1 MNKQQTQV
9 FIRLSA
15 MMFFQYM
22 MFAVWWIPLAAY
34 LAEMGLTRSLT
45 ALILSS
51 MAFGSITAPM
61 VGALADRYFKG
72 QYVLATCNTIVGIML
87 LIAGTVTNGTV
98 LFVVLFAGML
108 FYMPTWGLTSSIALT
123 SAPSH
128 LFPRIRVFGTVGWI
142 MAGIFS
148 AISVGW
154 FNQDFDGTN
163 LPFYFGAG
171 LSFLGALVN
180 LSLPDTPP
188 KGKGTKATLIDIMGF
203 RSVVLF
209 RDRNYAIFMIIFFL
223 AMIPFSMYWSYF
235 SEYLASSG
243 YRLITVTMS
252 TGQMLE
258 LAILLSVPWS
268 IKKIG
273 LRNTMMIGI
282 IGLIVRYGSLYFAGN
297 EATLGFVLL
306 GAGVHGI
313 IFGYYHL
320 GAQIY
325 TDKVAPDHLKSQ
337 AQGLIFFITFA
348 MGLLAGNFVCGWI
361 INLYSTQGSEGIVY
375 QWDKIWGITALM
387 SVAILVGYL
396 IFIRKEHIDMQE

>member
-1 MNKQQTQV
+1 
-9 FIRLSA
+9 

-34 LAEMGLTRSLT
+34 LSEMGLTRGLT

-61 VGALADRYFKG
+61 VGSLADRYFRG
-72 QYVLATCNTIVGIML
+72 QYVLATCNILVGIML
-87 LIAGTVTNGTV
+87 LIAASVSNGTV

-108 FYMPTWGLTSSIALT
+108 FYMPTWGLTSSIAL
-123 SAPSH
+123 SGAPSH

-142 MAGIFS
+142 LAGVFS
-148 AISVGW
+148 AVSVGW
-154 FNQDFDGTN
+154 FNRDFDGTN
-163 LPFYFGAG
+163 IPFYFGAG

-180 LSLPDTPP
+180 LTLPDTPA
-188 KGKGTKATLIDIMGF
+188 KGKGTRATLIDIMGF
-203 RSVVLF
+203 RSFVLF
-209 RDRNYAIFMIIFFL
+209 RNRNYATFMIIFFL

-258 LAILLSVPWS
+258 LVILLSVPFS

-273 LRNTMMIGI
+273 LHKTMLIGI
-282 IGLIVRYGSLYFAGN
+282 IALVIRYVSLYFAGN

-325 TDKVAPDHLKSQ
+325 TDQIAPDHLKAQ
-337 AQGLIFFITFA
+337 AQGMIFFITFA

-361 INLYSTQGSEGIVY
+361 INIFSTQGPSGLVY

-387 SVAILVGYL
+387 SVFILFAYL
-396 IFIRKEHIDMQE
+396 IFFKEKDITVAPANQDYE